1 MSGCIPADMVDS
13 LKTDSFNPMTQM
25 SFNDSMT
32 FMDQSIK
39 NIKIDKDEE
48 FEQHSA
54 AQTSVVA
61 SEAWKHL
68 RNVVAPRSEKSLGGS
83 QQINS
88 LRELDLPENTFF
100 VERPINNNYI
110 LVWGC
115 PPGGGLLT
123 DTTTIQ
129 GIPWSSLKHL
139 ILDPAF
145 NAHVFGSRLS
155 EQEASIL

>member
-1 MSGCIPADMVDS
+1 MSGCISADMVDS
-13 LKTDSFNPMTQM
+13 LKTESFNPMTQM

-39 NIKIDKDEE
+39 NIKSDKDEE
-48 FEQHSA
+48 CFEQQSV
-54 AQTSVVA
+54 AQTSMVA

-68 RNVVAPRSEKSLGGS
+68 RNVVAPSSEKVLGED

-88 LRELDLPENTFF
+88 LRELDLPQNTFF

-123 DTTTIQ
+123 DTTAIQ

-145 NAHVFGSRLS
+145 NAHVFGSRLT
-155 EQEASIL
+155 E